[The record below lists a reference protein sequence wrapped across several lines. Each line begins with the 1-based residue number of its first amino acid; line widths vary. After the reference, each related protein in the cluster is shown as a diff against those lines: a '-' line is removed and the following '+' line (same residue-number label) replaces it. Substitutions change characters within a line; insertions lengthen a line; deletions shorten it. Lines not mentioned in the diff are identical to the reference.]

1 MLLWSIE
8 IRRPT
13 NCARWIISGLITL
26 FTLVVFAVLPVFFA
40 AVTSAELEFCCLTSV
55 LFASLLAPRPFDV
68 GGMGGVAQ
76 GSWLPD
82 SERLSLDEFRSFS
95 ALCCDELF
103 PINWRF
109 PEIIKFYFGW
119 ID

>member
-1 MLLWSIE
+1 M
-8 IRRPT
+8 
-13 NCARWIISGLITL
+13 ITL
-26 FTLVVFAVLPVFFA
+26 FTLVVFAVLPVLIA
-40 AVTSAELEFCCLTSV
+40 ADTRAELEFCCLISV
-55 LFASLLAPRPFDV
+55 LFASLFPPRPFDV
-68 GGMGGVAQ
+68 FGMGGVAH

-82 SERLSLDEFRSFS
+82 SERLSLDGFRSFS